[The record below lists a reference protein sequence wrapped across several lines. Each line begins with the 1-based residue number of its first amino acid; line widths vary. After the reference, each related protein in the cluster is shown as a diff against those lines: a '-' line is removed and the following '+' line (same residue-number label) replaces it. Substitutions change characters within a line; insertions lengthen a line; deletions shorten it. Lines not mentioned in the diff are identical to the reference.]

1 MKTAL
6 SISNLQYTYGERV
19 ALRGISFSVQEG
31 EMFGLVGPNGGGK
44 STTFKIL
51 SSLLKAQGGKVEV
64 FGKDLATSANHVRS
78 HLGIVFQSP
87 ALDKKLTVW
96 ENLIQQGKLYGM
108 SGKKLNETA
117 DTLLARLDLA
127 DRKKDRVE
135 TLSGGLKRRL
145 EIAKS
150 LIHSPK
156 ILILDEPTTGL
167 DPLARREVWNYLKH
181 LREKEGLT
189 ILLTTHLL
197 DEADACD
204 TIALLDQGALV
215 AFGEPEALRKEVG
228 ADFITL
234 RAENPT
240 DLREKI
246 AKRFSVEANVLDEEI
261 RIQKE
266 SAHTFIPEL
275 ISAFPDEIESVT
287 LGKPTLEDFF
297 IAKTGRKFWQPEVQ
311 K

>member
-1 MKTAL
+1 MGIAASVSNLTFSYADKTAL
-6 SISNLQYTYGERV
+6 EGV
-19 ALRGISFSVQEG
+19 SFSVRQG

-51 SSLLKAQGGKVEV
+51 SSLLKPQSGKAEI
-64 FGKDLATSANHVRS
+64 FGHDLKTDADQVRQL
-78 HLGIVFQSP
+78 LGVVFQSP
-87 ALDKKLTVW
+87 ALDKKLSVW

-108 SGKKLNETA
+108 SGQVLNETA
-117 DTLLARLDLA
+117 TALLTRLDIL
-127 DRKKDRVE
+127 DRKSDRVE

-150 LIHSPK
+150 LVHSPK

-181 LREKEGLT
+181 LKEKEGLT

-197 DEADACD
+197 DEADACE
-204 TIALLDQGALV
+204 TIALLDKGKLI
-215 AFGEPEALRKEVG
+215 AFGNPQSLRKDVG
-228 ADFITL
+228 AEFITL
-234 RAENPT
+234 RALNPT
-240 DLREKI
+240 SLKGRIES
-246 AKRFSVEANVLDEEI
+246 RFHLETKLLEGEI

-297 IAKTGRKFWQPEVQ
+297 ISRTGRKFWQLGAET
-311 K
+311 